1 MPGMY
6 LTELGADCCP
16 EEGMLSAIRS
26 FESRMAFS
34 NFITCLSCIHMKKGV
49 SPTKAA
55 KPQKNK

>member
-16 EEGMLSAIRS
+16 EGWVLSAIRS

-34 NFITCLSCIHMKKGV
+34 NFVTIYHLV
-49 SPTKAA
+49 SQSRLPHHEAHACTS
-55 KPQKNK
+55 